1 MSVKKRDASFY
12 QDGTPL
18 VEDELDFYHATNEGL
33 ISSILVKGVCASIP
47 SHGKEGLWVFSLL
60 CPEAYD
66 WGMSPLQYFGGH
78 VLHLKIPARLQ
89 ADDGSYIL
97 MQNDRIRGASTT
109 TGHLRWVLN
118 GKHLS
123 PYLRCRLV
131 GIYVRI
137 PSADY
142 MHWIKT
148 FKQSI
153 RNCIPWCHQLT
164 FDPQSQASAQKHLPP
179 QTSLKIFC
187 TGDQKCEGDRVLHC
201 LANAFP
207 RAPLESVMC
216 RGTGNECLL
225 YCVQE
230 MKRLD
235 TANSL
240 SHILPDGSPITEPH
254 REQSKLK
261 SQLLMCVERRLV
273 YASAVSLD
281 KAFSADGA
289 DCILQSSSD
298 IFAGVR
304 AMSADLAQVLYPLLQ
319 TRIAAP
325 HKLWGM

>member
-1 MSVKKRDASFY
+1 VKKRDASFY

-47 SHGKEGLWVFSLL
+47 SHAVEGLWIFSLL
-60 CPEAYD
+60 SPETYD

-97 MQNDRIRGASTT
+97 MQNDRIRGASTA

-142 MHWIKT
+142 MHWIRA

-153 RNCIPWCHQLT
+153 RNCIPWCHQRT
-164 FDPQSQASAQKHLPP
+164 FDPNSQASAQKHPPP
-179 QTSLKIFC
+179 QTSLKILC
-187 TGDQKCEGDRVLHC
+187 TGD
-201 LANAFP
+201 
-207 RAPLESVMC
+207 
-216 RGTGNECLL
+216 
-225 YCVQE
+225 
-230 MKRLD
+230 
-235 TANSL
+235 
-240 SHILPDGSPITEPH
+240 
-254 REQSKLK
+254 
-261 SQLLMCVERRLV
+261 
-273 YASAVSLD
+273 
-281 KAFSADGA
+281 
-289 DCILQSSSD
+289 
-298 IFAGVR
+298 
-304 AMSADLAQVLYPLLQ
+304 
-319 TRIAAP
+319 
-325 HKLWGM
+325 